1 MFSMT
6 TTTIRQKLSD
16 YIRFADEKKIR
27 AIYTIIE
34 DDLNQKIDLWN
45 KAFISDMEKRE
56 LDTEKKAF
64 EGKSW
69 DAIKEKAKKK
79 LSK

>member
-1 MFSMT
+1 MT

-16 YIRFADEKKIR
+16 YIRFADDKKIR

-34 DDLNQKIDLWN
+34 NDLNQNFDLW
-45 KAFISDMEKRE
+45 KKEFINDMEKRE

-69 DAIKEKAKKK
+69 DVIKEKAKKRF
-79 LSK
+79 SK

>member
-1 MFSMT
+1 MT

-16 YIRFADEKKIR
+16 YIRFADDKKIR

-34 DDLNQKIDLWN
+34 NDLNQNFDLW
-45 KAFISDMEKRE
+45 KKEFINDMEKRE

-69 DAIKEKAKKK
+69 DVIKEKAKKR